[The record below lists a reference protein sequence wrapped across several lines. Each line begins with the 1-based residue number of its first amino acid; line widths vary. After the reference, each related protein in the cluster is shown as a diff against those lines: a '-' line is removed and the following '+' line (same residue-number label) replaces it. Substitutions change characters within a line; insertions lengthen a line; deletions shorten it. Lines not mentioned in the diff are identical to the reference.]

1 MKMVFNSLF
10 KQSFN
15 HILEVVRSMETELAM
30 SHAAIVEVAVRSFGS
45 KVTGASPGS
54 NPRTSWWTTKVKWA
68 VKLKK
73 ETYKV
78 WLSCGTPKADSY
90 QQAKWP
96 VVRVVTEVKTWVWKE
111 FGEAME
117 QDFWQARKKF

>member
-1 MKMVFNSLF
+1 MPVGMGEWQSKQAGPSESWEILAEDPMKMVFNSLF

-78 WLSCGTPKADSY
+78 
-90 QQAKWP
+90 
-96 VVRVVTEVKTWVWKE
+96 
-111 FGEAME
+111 
-117 QDFWQARKKF
+117 